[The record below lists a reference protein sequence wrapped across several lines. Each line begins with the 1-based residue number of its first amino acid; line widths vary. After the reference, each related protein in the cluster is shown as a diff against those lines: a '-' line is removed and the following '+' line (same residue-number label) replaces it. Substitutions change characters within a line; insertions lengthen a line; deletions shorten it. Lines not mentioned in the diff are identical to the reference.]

1 MEIALPLS
9 PADFAKNYQEKKPLL
24 MRQVVDADR
33 FSWRDANEIYDRSDV
48 ASEDFKLSLDGVRAK
63 SEYVE
68 SYLDVG
74 TRRHRLIKPVVYD
87 YLRRGAT
94 LTANKIKNEPKVMRF
109 ARQIADFTSRQIVS
123 SAYAAFG
130 SKDSFRCHWDTR
142 DVFAIQ
148 LIGRKRWIIY
158 PPSLESPW
166 HTQQS
171 RDYEQDYPCP
181 TTPYMDVILEAG
193 DILYVPRGWWH
204 NPLPLDQETFHLALG
219 TFPVYTMDYLSWLM
233 SQMPSCIG
241 ARRSLSTWQ
250 SDEQALIDV
259 SEDLH
264 TLINNPE
271 NYARF
276 MDTFIGATRVDSPLA
291 IEQLGNPTC
300 NELDGITK
308 LRLASSGLVKSS
320 EQYVIAN
327 GTKINL
333 DHSGERLLRHITD
346 VPGISVDE
354 LVSKCSDMNSHAV
367 RTLLTELCRQDVLEL
382 YGY

>member
-1 MEIALPLS
+1 
-9 PADFAKNYQEKKPLL
+9 

-171 RDYEQDYPCP
+171 RDYEQDYPCRDDRDDADY
-181 TTPYMDVILEAG
+181 T
-193 DILYVPRGWWH
+193 
-204 NPLPLDQETFHLALG
+204 LDRHRR
-219 TFPVYTMDYLSWLM
+219 
-233 SQMPSCIG
+233 PSKG
-241 ARRSLSTWQ
+241 
-250 SDEQALIDV
+250 
-259 SEDLH
+259 
-264 TLINNPE
+264 
-271 NYARF
+271 
-276 MDTFIGATRVDSPLA
+276 
-291 IEQLGNPTC
+291 
-300 NELDGITK
+300 
-308 LRLASSGLVKSS
+308 LRM
-320 EQYVIAN
+320 
-327 GTKINL
+327 
-333 DHSGERLLRHITD
+333 LR
-346 VPGISVDE
+346 
-354 LVSKCSDMNSHAV
+354 
-367 RTLLTELCRQDVLEL
+367 
-382 YGY
+382 